1 MHTTAPGWSF
11 EQAQTR
17 QLGPEMFFCST
28 VLLTARE
35 ETQLVVTIT
44 PSHLTRCSE
53 MVAQGLVQLTFS
65 MQRMGT

>member
-1 MHTTAPGWSF
+1 
-11 EQAQTR
+11 
-17 QLGPEMFFCST
+17 MFFCSMS
-28 VLLTARE
+28 LFTARE

-53 MVAQGLVQLTFS
+53 MVAHGLVQLTFS